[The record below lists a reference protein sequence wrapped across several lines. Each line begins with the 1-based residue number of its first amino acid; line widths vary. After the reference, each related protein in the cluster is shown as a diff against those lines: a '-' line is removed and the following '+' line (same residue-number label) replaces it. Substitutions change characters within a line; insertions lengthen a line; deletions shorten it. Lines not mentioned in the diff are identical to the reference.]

1 MYKKEQLAIFGVL
14 LVAVIVSSLF
24 YTAPTGMTDSTK
36 VQGTVC
42 AKYESLNG
50 VIDLGCVHNT
60 VTNIAKNVTRDYRMG
75 RSMTGTN
82 NTWATLML
90 TSGSTGPAA
99 TDTTCEAT
107 IFTTNGCG
115 PTNGTTVASVDAN
128 VGNYS
133 VTYKF
138 QATGACAAIA
148 KVCLTNNTASTSP
161 LMASAL
167 LSSAVTLAANE
178 NLTIVYYIGET

>member
-50 VIDLGCVHNT
+50 VIDLGCMHNT
-60 VTNIAKNVTRDYRMG
+60 VTDIAKNQTRDVRMG
-75 RSMTGTN
+75 RTIG
-82 NTWATLML
+82 NTTWSALML
-90 TSGSTGPAA
+90 TTGSTPPAA

-178 NLTIVYYIGET
+178 NLTIVYYVGET

>member
-1 MYKKEQLAIFGVL
+1 MYKKEKLAIFGVL

-42 AKYESLNG
+42 AKYESLHG
-50 VIDLGCVHNT
+50 VMDLGCVHNT
-60 VTNIAKNVTRDYRMG
+60 VTDIAKNQTRDVRMG
-75 RSMTGTN
+75 RTIG
-82 NTWATLML
+82 NTTWSALML
-90 TSGSTGPAA
+90 TTGSTPPAA
-99 TDTTCEAT
+99 TDATCEAT
-107 IFTTNGCG
+107 VFTTNGCG
-115 PTNGTTVASVDAN
+115 AVNGTVAEVSAN
-128 VGNYS
+128 VANYS

-148 KVCLTNNTASTSP
+148 KVCLSNNTVSTSP

-167 LSSAVTLAANE
+167 LASAVTLAANE
-178 NLTIVYYIGET
+178 NLTIIYYVGET